1 MSKETLA
8 TKVLPFW
15 LPLCVEQSF
24 SPKQY
29 ELLVSLV
36 NDMITQIT
44 MEHRE
49 ALQQLQKTRQ
59 FAENMTDSLNM
70 ASPTSSSTNSI
81 TSLNPLGM
89 FESNTFASPT
99 QNNSQTP
106 TSRTLSLEEKHR

>member
-24 SPKQY
+24 TPKQY

-70 ASPTSSSTNSI
+70 SSSSNSLTNSQN
-81 TSLNPLGM
+81 SLGM
-89 FESNTFASPT
+89 FESNSFPSPT
-99 QNNSQTP
+99 QSNSQTP
-106 TSRTLSLEEKHR
+106 TSRPLSLEEKHR